1 MIKKEK
7 IITILLLTFIMVI
20 NVPFNLVAQNNIPD
34 TTEGYYSRDSI
45 TRKGYTLILVNK
57 EASFDK
63 NLLKRM
69 EETFFKVYPPMAKR
83 FNKNTVRKVQF
94 VIEPEYDG
102 VAATSR
108 NRVVYNPEWFKKHP
122 GDIDV
127 VTHEVMHII
136 QAYGRTPG
144 PFWLT
149 EGIADY
155 VRHTYGVDNEGAGW
169 SMPDVAANHSYTNS
183 YRISARFLVW
193 AEQNKNKKIVDK
205 LDDAMRNHTYKEE
218 LWKELTGMT
227 LDELWKEYAANPEI
241 KI

>member
-1 MIKKEK
+1 MI
-7 IITILLLTFIMVI
+7 T
-20 NVPFNLVAQNNIPD
+20 NSFNLKTAFLVLTMLFTAPFISFSQNSRKDAD
-34 TTEGYYSRDSI
+34 TGYFTRDSI
-45 TRKGYTLILVNK
+45 TRKGYTLILINK
-57 EASFDK
+57 EPTTDK

-69 EETFFKVYPPMAKR
+69 EDTFFKVYPPMVKR
-83 FNKNTVRKVQF
+83 FNKNATRKVVF
-94 VIEPEYDG
+94 VIEPEYNG
-102 VAATSR
+102 VAATSGD
-108 NRVVYNPEWFKKHP
+108 RVVYSPQWFKKNP

-155 VRHTYGVDNEGAGW
+155 VRHRYGVDNEGAGW
-169 SMPDVAANHSYTNS
+169 TMPDVTEKHNYTNS

-205 LDDAMRNHTYKEE
+205 MDKAMRSHTYKEE
-218 LWKELTGMT
+218 LWQELTGLT
-227 LDELWKEYAANPEI
+227 LDELWKEYVSRPAI